1 MLTSFHLAIV
11 VTDLDQT
18 RGFYGDVLGAKEGRS
33 TETWV
38 DFNFFGHQ
46 LSFHLGPVLKTES
59 TGYVGEYLVPM
70 PHFGMVM
77 ALPDW
82 RVLASRL
89 HAAEVVFIIPP
100 SVRFEGEPSEQC
112 NGRCFSATHLEIQ
125 LSLRASPI

>member
-1 MLTSFHLAIV
+1 M
-11 VTDLDQT
+11 
-18 RGFYGDVLGAKEGRS
+18 
-33 TETWV
+33 
-38 DFNFFGHQ
+38 DFDFFGHQ

-89 HAAEVVFIIPP
+89 HAAEVVLLFRHRYALKV
-100 SVRFEGEPSEQC
+100 S
-112 NGRCFSATHLEIQ
+112 
-125 LSLRASPI
+125 RASNAMDDVFPRPIWKSN

>member
-1 MLTSFHLAIV
+1 MLTPFHLAIN

-18 RGFYGDVLGAKEGRS
+18 RGFYGDVLGAKKGRS
-33 TETWV
+33 IKTWV
-38 DFNFFGHQ
+38 DFDFFGHQ

-89 HAAEVVFIIPP
+89 HAAEVVLLFRHRYALKV
-100 SVRFEGEPSEQC
+100 S
-112 NGRCFSATHLEIQ
+112 
-125 LSLRASPI
+125 RASNAMDDVFPRPIWKSN